1 MFRKESIYS
10 LQVYLSQEIFT
21 ELGPVVRRSISAN
34 PRLNLDLGFF
44 IPLFKC
50 HFKMISCVL
59 IRASNSHILDKKNS
73 TEFSFKAIISEIRFH
88 TNPGLS

>member
-21 ELGPVVRRSISAN
+21 ELGPVRRPISAN
-34 PRLNLDLGFF
+34 PRLNFDLGFF

-59 IRASNSHILDKKNS
+59 IRASNSHILDKNNS
-73 TEFSFKAIISEIRFH
+73 TEFSF
-88 TNPGLS
+88 